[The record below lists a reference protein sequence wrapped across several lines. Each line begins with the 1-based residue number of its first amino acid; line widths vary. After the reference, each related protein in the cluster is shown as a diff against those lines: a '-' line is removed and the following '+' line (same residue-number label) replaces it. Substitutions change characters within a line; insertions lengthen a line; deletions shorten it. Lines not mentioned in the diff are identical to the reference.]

1 MTSLNAGRQAED
13 ALKESEA
20 RFRKI
25 FDATYDAFFLVDMD
39 QEKILDVNNE
49 SCRMLGY
56 SRDELTAL
64 SVRDVHPNEMP
75 MMREFA
81 SRVIERGKWQ
91 TQELTC
97 RAKWGEFIP
106 AELSAT
112 SIEFEGRPYMLV
124 LAHDIRERRRAEARV
139 RGLQADLQHVS
150 RLSAM
155 GEMASGLAHELN
167 QPLTAIRNYVQA
179 SRRMLTAQ
187 NGEASGKVHE
197 YMDKAIAQT
206 DRAGQIMRRMR
217 KFVEKGETD
226 RSFEDVNEVVE
237 EASKLALVGARDINI
252 EVEFNFGTDLP
263 QVLVDKIQI
272 QQVVVNLVRNGV
284 EALTDSKVR
293 KLAISTAATEGDGV
307 EVAVCDSG
315 PGVTKEITGRLF
327 QSFVTTKAQGMGLG
341 LSICRSIVEDHGGR
355 LWAERNQERGMT
367 FRFTLPISPP
377 DEESPE

>member
-1 MTSLNAGRQAED
+1 MTEETESSEETDLLRRHNELILAAAGEGIFGLDTQGRTTFVNPAAVDLSGFAREEMIGRRQHEMVHHTKPDGRPYPSEECPIHASFKDGEVHRVSNEVFWRKDGSSFPVEYVSTPIQEEGTVVGAVVAFRDITKRRQAED

-25 FDATYDAFFLVDMD
+25 FDATYDAFFLVDME

-81 SRVIERGKWQ
+81 SRVFERGKWQ

-97 RAKWGEFIP
+97 RAKGGEFIP

-124 LAHDIRERRRAEARV
+124 LAHDMRERRRAEARV

-167 QPLTAIRNYVQA
+167 QPLTAIRN
-179 SRRMLTAQ
+179 
-187 NGEASGKVHE
+187 
-197 YMDKAIAQT
+197 
-206 DRAGQIMRRMR
+206 
-217 KFVEKGETD
+217 
-226 RSFEDVNEVVE
+226 
-237 EASKLALVGARDINI
+237 
-252 EVEFNFGTDLP
+252 
-263 QVLVDKIQI
+263 
-272 QQVVVNLVRNGV
+272 
-284 EALTDSKVR
+284 
-293 KLAISTAATEGDGV
+293 
-307 EVAVCDSG
+307 
-315 PGVTKEITGRLF
+315 
-327 QSFVTTKAQGMGLG
+327 
-341 LSICRSIVEDHGGR
+341 
-355 LWAERNQERGMT
+355 T
-367 FRFTLPISPP
+367 FRPRAAC
-377 DEESPE
+377 